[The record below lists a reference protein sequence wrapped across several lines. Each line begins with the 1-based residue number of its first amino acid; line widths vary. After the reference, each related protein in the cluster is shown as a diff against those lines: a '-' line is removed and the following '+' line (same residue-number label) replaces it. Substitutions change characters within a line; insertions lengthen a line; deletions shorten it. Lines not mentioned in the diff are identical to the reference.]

1 MLRINNKTPFETS
14 ITLHGSIRIINQPT
28 EITRTLDSSPPFLKY
43 LSEFIQIMWY
53 GPSYKQVGFTID
65 PWTDFNIK
73 LKSDTSTNLTMGF
86 NDVRTN
92 WTRHTPGIYQWNS
105 NFNEISITCVP
116 GSAKIKQQ
124 KRGPAIA
131 SDIPLHIKTESE
143 NSSWTEVEKP
153 ITNIQYTPSLDV
165 NYYLHQR

>member
-14 ITLHGSIRIINQPT
+14 IALHGSIRIINPPL

-43 LSEFIQIMWY
+43 FYEFIKIIWY
-53 GPSYKQVGFTID
+53 GPFMID

-73 LKSDTSTNLTMGF
+73 LKSDTTTNLTMGF

-92 WTRHTPGIYQWNS
+92 WTRHTPGIFQWDS
-105 NFNEISITCVP
+105 NFNEITITCVP
-116 GSAKIKQQ
+116 GAAKIKQQ

-143 NSSWTEVEKP
+143 NPSWKEVEKP
-153 ITNIQYTPSLDV
+153 ITTIQYSPTLDV
-165 NYYLHQR
+165 NYYIHQR